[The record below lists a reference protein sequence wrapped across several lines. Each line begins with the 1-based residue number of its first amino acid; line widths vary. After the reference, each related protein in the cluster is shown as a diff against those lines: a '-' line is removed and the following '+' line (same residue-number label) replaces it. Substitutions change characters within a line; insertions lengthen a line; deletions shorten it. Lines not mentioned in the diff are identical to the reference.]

1 MNKFADNSISER
13 SNITNNRL
21 NERII
26 SSQYLQP
33 YLDARPVSTKYATLP
48 IVDLR
53 KPISTPM
60 TQTATYNQHAIFNP
74 GDSAPWSGYASQIN
88 TESQLKNQIFAL
100 QKNSQAVYIPSSKS
114 DLYQFKLESTHEKQP
129 FPDLFNAEPF
139 NTFNPNPANNGYGAF
154 SNHTRQQRNEN

>member
-1 MNKFADNSISER
+1 MSQFSDNSILER

-26 SSQYLQP
+26 SSQVLQP
-33 YLDARPVSTKYATLP
+33 YLDARPVSTKYSILP

-53 KPISTPM
+53 KPISVPM
-60 TQTATYNQHAIFNP
+60 RQSATYNQRAIFNP

-100 QKNSQAVYIPSSKS
+100 QKGSQSVYVPSSNS
-114 DLYQFKLESTHEKQP
+114 DLYQCKWETKPEMQP
-129 FPDLFNAEPF
+129 FPDLFRTEQF
-139 NTFNPNPANNGYGAF
+139 DTFNPNPSNNGYGVF
-154 SNHTRQQRNEN
+154 SNHTREQRNE

>member
-1 MNKFADNSISER
+1 MNQFLDNSISER
-13 SNITNNRL
+13 SKITNNRL

-26 SSQYLQP
+26 SSQFLQP

-53 KPISTPM
+53 KPIDVPM
-60 TQTATYNQHAIFNP
+60 TQTATYNQNTVFNP

-100 QKNSQAVYIPSSKS
+100 QSCSQAVYVPSSNS
-114 DLYQFKLESTHEKQP
+114 DLYQYKWEPKQEKQP
-129 FPDLFNAEPF
+129 FPDLFKTETFEP
-139 NTFNPNPANNGYGAF
+139 FNPNPANNGYGLF
-154 SNHTRQQRNEN
+154 SNHTRQQRNEH